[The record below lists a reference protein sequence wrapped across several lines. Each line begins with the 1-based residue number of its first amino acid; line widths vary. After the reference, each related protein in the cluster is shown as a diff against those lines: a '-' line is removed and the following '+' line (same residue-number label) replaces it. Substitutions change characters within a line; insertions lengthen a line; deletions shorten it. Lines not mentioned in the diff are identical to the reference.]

1 MPVCTTALYDRAH
14 IAMDRACRGV
24 LAEVQGVPHAHE
36 LQACCCVQ
44 VAQQAVISLVWD
56 WGLAVAAGSSAP
68 QHCFL
73 QGMLLCQGLSGYI
86 EFAASNCRP
95 VVDQTFGLGW
105 TQHWKM
111 KRCRVCSTLGHCCDM
126 SGSSTTTEKGLTT
139 QTPGVCCSSGAAL
152 HCWL

>member
-1 MPVCTTALYDRAH
+1 
-14 IAMDRACRGV
+14 MDRACRGV

-44 VAQQAVISLVWD
+44 VAQQAVVSLVWD
-56 WGLAVAAGSSAP
+56 RGLAVAAGSSAP

-86 EFAASNCRP
+86 EFTASVC
-95 VVDQTFGLGW
+95 GLCVHQKMSLNR
-105 TQHWKM
+105 TQHWKIY
-111 KRCRVCSTLGHCCDM
+111 RCRVCSTLGQCCEM
-126 SGSSTTTEKGLTT
+126 GSSITTTDKGLTT
-139 QTPGVCCSSGAAL
+139 QTPGVGCSGRVAL